1 MGWSDPDW
9 NWGSANGAAHDAA
22 ARLRAALSS
31 TESREAYLAAVSAG
45 SASWE
50 ESKLALALLCQ
61 RAGKRCFAKH
71 YGLDEEEQQEW
82 RSLVAEM
89 AACAFEGYRGDLLL
103 ADAIGERLGLSES
116 KRLASV

>member
-1 MGWSDPDW
+1 M
-9 NWGSANGAAHDAA
+9 A
-22 ARLRAALSS
+22 SS
-31 TESREAYLAAVSAG
+31 TRPAQVNVLQDT
-45 SASWE
+45 AS
-50 ESKLALALLCQ
+50 LV
-61 RAGKRCFAKH
+61 FAKQ